1 MLYGDSLM
9 AGYGL
14 DKKYQLSTILQTNLN
29 KSGFKV
35 KIISASVSGDT
46 SAGGL
51 NRISWTLKEPNI
63 DIFVLGLGAND
74 MLRGISPKETYQNLE
89 KIILKVS
96 NKQID
101 ILLAGMIAPTSYG
114 ITYKKEFDNIY
125 SELAK
130 KYNLQILPFLLKDV
144 ALNPELNLDDGMH
157 PNAKGTVII
166 SKNLEKKIKRFL
178 NK

>member
-1 MLYGDSLM
+1 
-9 AGYGL
+9 
-14 DKKYQLSTILQTNLN
+14 
-29 KSGFKV
+29 
-35 KIISASVSGDT
+35 
-46 SAGGL
+46 
-51 NRISWTLKEPNI
+51 
-63 DIFVLGLGAND
+63 
-74 MLRGISPKETYQNLE
+74 
-89 KIILKVS
+89 
-96 NKQID
+96 
-101 ILLAGMIAPTSYG
+101 MIAPTSHG